1 MWLVFAIVRKGAFMR
16 PSIGWVGRLAGLLGL
31 FLALAGGVRPAAAA
45 APNIFVGQTITID
58 GLKMDVTSC
67 VFKTDSS
74 NVIVGS
80 GLTSVCDVSGH
91 SIANFA
97 PTTSRGAVLN
107 VISKTAV
114 NNADSAN
121 PLFALVSANTMSELR
136 FDLLVHATATAP
148 VSFAQLSELTSAGTV
163 SSTGTALV
171 TEATLPAGFSP
182 TTLSVSQTAAGTLG
196 AFASTA
202 TAFTADFTVTV
213 DLSLT
218 STVASGLQLTS
229 AKIIFN
235 PAPEPIAASVFLV
248 GLTGLGAMR
257 RRRAKARAAA

>member
-1 MWLVFAIVRKGAFMR
+1 MR
-16 PSIGWVGRLAGLLGL
+16 PFIGWFGRLTGLLGL
-31 FLALAGGVRPAAAA
+31 FLALAGGVRPAAAS
-45 APNIFVGQTITID
+45 PNIFNGATITID

-67 VFKTDSS
+67 AFKTNSA
-74 NVIVGS
+74 NLTLNS
-80 GLTSVCDVSGH
+80 GMSTCNSTGT
-91 SIANFA
+91 SIAQFA

-107 VISKTAV
+107 VISKTAA

-121 PLFALVSANTMSELR
+121 PLFVSVSANRMSELR
-136 FDLLVHATATAP
+136 FDLLVHATAAAP
-148 VSFAQLSELTSAGTV
+148 VSFAQLSELTSAGSG

-171 TEATLPAGFSP
+171 TEGTLPAGFSLS
-182 TTLSVSQTAAGTLG
+182 TLSVSETAAGTLG
-196 AFASTA
+196 AFASKA

-218 STVASGLQLTS
+218 STVASGLKLTS

>member
-1 MWLVFAIVRKGAFMR
+1 MT
-16 PSIGWVGRLAGLLGL
+16 GLLGL
-31 FLALAGGVRPAAAA
+31 FLTLAGGVRPAAANV
-45 APNIFVGQTITID
+45 NIFTGSTITID

-67 VFKTDSS
+67 AIKTNSS
-74 NVIVGS
+74 NVTVNS
-80 GLTSVCDVSGH
+80 GLTNTCNSTGS
-91 SIANFA
+91 SIAQFA

-107 VISKTAV
+107 VISKSAA

-121 PLFALVSANTMSELR
+121 PLFASVSANRMSELS
-136 FDLLVHATATAP
+136 FNLLVHATAAAP
-148 VSFAQLSELTSAGTV
+148 VSFAQLSELTSAGTG

-171 TEATLPAGFSP
+171 TEGTLPAGFSLS
-182 TTLSVSQTAAGTLG
+182 TLSVSQTAAGTLG
-196 AFASTA
+196 AFASKA

-218 STVASGLQLTS
+218 STVASGLKLTS